1 MPKSVNISNEITE
14 YISVNDYQRLIS
26 IPSIT
31 EDDIN
36 FKETKSINAILK
48 EFGY

>member
-1 MPKSVNISNEITE
+1 MPKSVNVSNEITE
-14 YISVNDYQRLIS
+14 YISVSDFNKLIS

-36 FKETKSINAILK
+36 FKETKSINAILA